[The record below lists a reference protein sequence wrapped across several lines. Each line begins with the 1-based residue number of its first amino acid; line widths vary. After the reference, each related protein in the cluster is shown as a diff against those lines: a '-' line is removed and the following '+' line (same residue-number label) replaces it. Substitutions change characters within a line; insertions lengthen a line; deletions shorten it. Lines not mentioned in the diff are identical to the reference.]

1 MITAVWNK
9 IHTHNIKE
17 WGTNM
22 GGGILSKLFSRVAT
36 NSGDDILRNVATKY
50 GGKIASQYG
59 DDVAKPIISQL
70 MGGVDDEVGR
80 VLPVRKSAVGD
91 ALIRASDT
99 GMNAPL
105 NLTRKGMR
113 EVGKDAKQK
122 IGMLYDRTGI
132 SSMDKL
138 RSLGKELTGGDKSYM
153 DEVTKYMQTNGTR
166 GNYVD
171 LTDVAP
177 TIRDL
182 RDNLPKAIQNAVDDK
197 DPAKLSNFFRSAASD
212 LRKSPTPKAG
222 DKELAAMY
230 ERMGREINNRVD
242 AGIDPK
248 YVSKAFNDTIN
259 EFTVRSRRELLA
271 GDKTKSEAYKR
282 LAKELAGIPES
293 ERTVQRYRSFKKDFV
308 DVSKMGELS
317 DQATGGGAISRA
329 VKQVPVVGPMLDA
342 TLASPVEAGAQKAG
356 EAMRGLGRKFQTG
369 EAQKT
374 LKTVAGVGGGL
385 AVLNGLTNG
394 GGELQ
399 STGDQTMAGMTG
411 MDGTYQTGSGMNNEA
426 DTEAEAEPTVAGYT
440 QSQLEDAY
448 AAALMDNNLEAADA
462 LGSMLD
468 MISSKQE
475 RSDKLNASST
485 KTKSAAQSENAMSM
499 MSKLNTLYEQG
510 GGAQGP
516 MGALSGLLNKL
527 SFGALNPNQAAY
539 EDMLQAAAVAVARAN
554 GEVGVLSNQDIENYR
569 KMLPTFSDNPK
580 QAQLKLQTIMSGLQ
594 GME

>member
-1 MITAVWNK
+1 
-9 IHTHNIKE
+9 
-17 WGTNM
+17 M
-22 GGGILSKLFSRVAT
+22 GGGILSKLFSRAAT
-36 NSGDDILRNVATKY
+36 NSGDDVLRNVATKY
-50 GGKIASQYG
+50 GSNIAGQYG

-70 MGGVDDEVGR
+70 MGGVDNEVGR
-80 VLPVRKSAVGD
+80 VLPVRKSAIGD
-91 ALIRASDT
+91 AFVRASDT
-99 GMNAPL
+99 GLNAPL

-138 RSLGKELTGGDKSYM
+138 RTLGKELTGGDKSFM
-153 DEVTKYMQTNGTR
+153 DEVTNYMQTNGTH

-171 LTDVAP
+171 LSDIAP

-230 ERMGREINNRVD
+230 ERIGREINNRVD

-248 YVSKAFNDTIN
+248 YVSQAFDDTIN
-259 EFTVRSRRELLA
+259 EFTVRSRRALL
-271 GDKTKSEAYKR
+271 GGEKDKSEAYKR
-282 LAKELAGIPES
+282 LAKELADIPPA

-308 DVSKMGELS
+308 DVSRMGELS
-317 DQATGGGAISRA
+317 DQAAGGGAISRA
-329 VKQVPVVGPMLDA
+329 VKEVPVVGPMLDA

-356 EAMRGLGRKFQTG
+356 QAMRGLGRKFQTG
-369 EAQKT
+369 QAQKT

-394 GGELQ
+394 GGEAP
-399 STGDQTMAGMTG
+399 STVDPAMMGMAGMDGQDQMGGG
-411 MDGTYQTGSGMNNEA
+411 MIGGSSNAA
-426 DTEAEAEPTVAGYT
+426 DDTEAEPTVAGYT
-440 QSQLEDAY
+440 QSQLENAY
-448 AAALMDNNLEAADA
+448 VAALMDNNLEAADA

-468 MISSKQE
+468 MIESKQA
-475 RSDKLNASST
+475 RSDKVNETAA
-485 KTKSAAQSENAMSM
+485 KSKGAAQAENAAIM
-499 MSKLNTLYEQG
+499 MNKLNTLYETG

-516 MGALSGLLNKL
+516 MGALSGLLNKA
-527 SFGALNPNQAAY
+527 SFGALNPEQAAY